1 MIKYSSISAQ
11 ICATFILGV
20 TILLLGSNVAQAR
33 QCIQVIFVFQGAL
46 PNAKA
51 GVDVEWF
58 KTEDVT
64 FQVDHAARKVNVSAS
79 KAPFRTDAARDG
91 NLFCNPNADSSAVAL
106 VRAKDTGTVDKIKDV
121 ATAGSIAAL
130 GTVCPLCGIV
140 AAAVAPISKPVD
152 NAGTSS
158 DSVFEVRAEKDWIY
172 IGIPSD
178 AYVTTVLLVDSGL
191 FGVDINV
198 LKSKDAT
205 IPAAIAYSDCDF
217 TGSEAHLQIGPVD
230 DTSLKNLGISNDTMS
245 SISVSPGYSAN
256 LFKDAHFQGQS
267 MKVTGQQN
275 CFDSQ
280 WNDQVSSVMVLPGG

>member
-1 MIKYSSISAQ
+1 MRYSSITAR
-11 ICATFILGV
+11 ICATFLFGF
-20 TILLLGSNVAQAR
+20 TTLLVGSNIAQAR
-33 QCIQVIFVFQGAL
+33 QCIEMIVIFQGAL
-46 PNAKA
+46 PGAKA
-51 GVDVEWF
+51 NVDVEWF

-64 FQVDHAARKVNVSAS
+64 FQVDHAARKVDVTAS
-79 KAPFRTDAARDG
+79 KAPFRTDAARDS

-106 VRAKDTGTVDKIKDV
+106 VRARDSGTVDKIKKV
-121 ATAGSIAAL
+121 ATAGSIATL
-130 GTVCPLCGIV
+130 STVCPLCGI
-140 AAAVAPISKPVD
+140 AAASVAPISQPVG

-158 DSVFEVRAEKDWIY
+158 DSVFEVRAEEDWIY

-178 AYVTTVLLVDSGL
+178 AYVTTVLLVDSGI
-191 FGVDINV
+191 FGVEINV

-205 IPAAIAYSDCDF
+205 IPAAIAYSGCDF

-230 DTSLKNLGISNDTMS
+230 DTSLKNLGVSNDSMS
-245 SISVSPGYSAN
+245 SISVSPGYSVN

-267 MKVTGQQN
+267 KKVTGQQN